1 MVYKLIRE
9 IKMSIGNPTNYG
21 VKSRLAN
28 GKVEVIQELTERQAK
43 SYFAKELRR
52 DDTVMVTYMLKGKD
66 Y

>member
-1 MVYKLIRE
+1 
-9 IKMSIGNPTNYG
+9 MSIGNPTNYG